1 MSLLLVV
8 MLVLKCRVHKMF
20 NVLEMKL
27 HVMGSVGEKHH
38 HIASRLNIHH
48 STKGLVE
55 SLDLIGG

>member
-1 MSLLLVV
+1 
-8 MLVLKCRVHKMF
+8 VLKCRVHKMF

-27 HVMGSVGEKHH
+27 PVMGSVGEKHH